1 MEPELPLVGM
11 ASERQRVG
19 AAFDNREPLL
29 ILGPRG
35 CGKTRLIGETLRGR
49 QEWLYIAWEP
59 TLHALLV
66 SISRALIGTGHSDFL
81 ARATPGAEPEGW
93 LSRQTSIHLKGL
105 LWNSLESAP
114 APLVLD
120 GICGAG
126 FPAYRF
132 LRRIYHTTGMTIVAA
147 ARDTAG
153 MGALNRLL
161 WDPERMLRIA
171 PLNVR
176 DAADLFDSA
185 ADLLNLGNLSLNG
198 FREKVLECANGNP
211 GQIIEKC
218 RLATQPQYLAG
229 RHVKFAPLRIDAF
242 IKSTG

>member
-147 ARDTAG
+147 ARDTA
-153 MGALNRLL
+153 R
-161 WDPERMLRIA
+161 
-171 PLNVR
+171 
-176 DAADLFDSA
+176 S
-185 ADLLNLGNLSLNG
+185 LGTPITQ
-198 FREKVLECANGNP
+198 NP
-211 GQIIEKC
+211 
-218 RLATQPQYLAG
+218 
-229 RHVKFAPLRIDAF
+229 
-242 IKSTG
+242 IKH